1 MFNPHDLYMSLV
13 ANMLE
18 FADTGRMAREAL
30 SYFETPREYTYI
42 YNTGKVPYTIY
53 QEKGFTHYISK
64 KFIDKNKGFISVK
77 GEGIVERYVYSSIL
91 GLPYNDLQENQTFIE
106 RSHLMMVEIGAV
118 KDV

>member
-18 FADTGRMAREAL
+18 FADTGRMAREGL

-42 YNTGKVPYTIY
+42 YETGKLPYIIY
-53 QEKGFTHYISK
+53 QEKGFIHYISK
-64 KFIDKNKGFISVK
+64 KLVDKNAGFISRDAN
-77 GEGIVERYVYSSIL
+77 GIVERYVYSSIL
-91 GLPYNDLQENQTFIE
+91 GLPYNNLQENQTFIE
-106 RSHLMMVEIGAV
+106 RSHLMMVEIGAI